1 MANLN
6 RVTIIGRLGK
16 DPEERKAGESS
27 VCNFSVAVSEKFK
40 GRDGEMQERTEWVNC
55 VAWSKLA
62 EICSQYL
69 RKGSLVYC
77 EGKLQTRKWEADGQ
91 TRYATE
97 VRLDG
102 MQMLDAKGG
111 NGGRESSH
119 TEPVVDRDLQF

>member
-16 DPEERKAGESS
+16 DPEQRQAGDSS

-40 GRDGEMQERTEWVNC
+40 GRDGEMQERTEWVTC
-55 VAWSKLA
+55 VAWAKLA

-77 EGKLQTRKWEADGQ
+77 EGKLQTRSWDKDGEK
-91 TRYATE
+91 RYTTE

-102 MQMLDAKGG
+102 MQMLDSKGG
-111 NGGRESSH
+111 GGGTQSH
-119 TEPVVDRDLQF
+119 TAQQDEDALPF